1 MPTGHPKAALAWAIG
16 PSPNHYRNFRILV
29 KEGKGQCGIQDENQL
44 DFHLPA
50 HVQVH
55 RLPYHA
61 ELAAA
66 IKDLTTVLK
75 KTPLTEATG
84 TPTSDDIASLGQSL
98 LEAATHAH
106 RIFGTPQPVA
116 PMHLESDDRYDPH
129 YNQSLSTPEEPME
142 YKTQPPIAN
151 QHLPSIP
158 SPIPKPV
165 HPAPIV
171 PTPPAVQQRVVATPL
186 PATPPAPRQRVVA
199 TPTTPRAQRT
209 ATPDSLMDLLEKIRN
224 DPNIPHP
231 ATAAPN
237 RPAWDPNDLT
247 HADLAVGYAYS
258 ATEAILNLNED
269 GTPLTKNSALKGP
282 HRSEWQTADGIEI
295 RKLLDIGTMK
305 AAHLKETNLLLPS
318 IQRKV

>member
-1 MPTGHPKAALAWAIG
+1 MKRAYLSTIASMEASFPPARRLTILPQLEITVNHLIGWSANPAVSAWHGLHGHRYDFNAHPFTIAGCLVSRHIDKSKKMPTGHPKAALAWAIG

-75 KTPLTEATG
+75 KTPPTEATG

-116 PMHLESDDRYDPH
+116 PMHIESDDRYDPH

-199 TPTTPRAQRT
+199 TPTTPRAQLPPGSAREDT
-209 ATPDSLMDLLEKIRN
+209 KRSQ
-224 DPNIPHP
+224 HP
-231 ATAAPN
+231 PPCYGSPKST
-237 RPAWDPNDLT
+237 
-247 HADLAVGYAYS
+247 S
-258 ATEAILNLNED
+258 M
-269 GTPLTKNSALKGP
+269 GP
-282 HRSEWQTADGIEI
+282 
-295 RKLLDIGTMK
+295 
-305 AAHLKETNLLLPS
+305 
-318 IQRKV
+318 